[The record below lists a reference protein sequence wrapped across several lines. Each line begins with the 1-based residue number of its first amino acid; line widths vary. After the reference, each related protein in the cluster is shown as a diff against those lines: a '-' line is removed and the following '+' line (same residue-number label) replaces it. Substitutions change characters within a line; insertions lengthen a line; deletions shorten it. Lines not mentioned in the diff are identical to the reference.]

1 MAPVPLSETDITH
14 IRTLFNY
21 CVETGLIRRARE
33 SLTRNN
39 AYASLPLNT
48 TTTARV
54 VLESGRV
61 INLPITR
68 LAWILSRHRTPLGR
82 ITLRSKEPD
91 PEFGLNLR
99 PDNLRDCGSDVQHP
113 ALT

>member
-1 MAPVPLSETDITH
+1 MTPVPLSEADITH
-14 IRTLFNY
+14 VRTLFNY
-21 CVETGLIRRARE
+21 CAETGLIRRARNA
-33 SLTRNN
+33 LTRNN

-54 VLESGRV
+54 VLESGRI

-68 LAWILSRHRTPLGR
+68 LAWILSRHRMPLGR
-82 ITLRSKEPD
+82 VTLRSKVPD
-91 PEFGLNLR
+91 PQLGLDLR